1 MIPIKKEAVLVRP
14 EDVKPSNKKLEVVGT
29 FNPGAARLKNGNIV
43 LYVRVVE
50 KLIEDESENFYYSP
64 RCTGVNKC
72 NVVVDKFNKK
82 NTESKSDVDIVFKDG
97 TKRLTF
103 ISHLRRI
110 ILDVSG
116 LSVRS
121 IDKHPSFG
129 GITEDGELG
138 VEDARITKFGDKY
151 YMTYVALSRL
161 GNVSTSLAVSKDC
174 MNWKR
179 KGTMFREQNK
189 DVVLFPERIN
199 GKYVA
204 FNRPEGNF
212 QFTPPK
218 IWISFSNN
226 LKLWGES
233 RPIKFSEKN
242 HWDYARTG
250 AGPPPIKTDKGW
262 LLIYHG
268 VSQHMIKKYKVP
280 KIIRKIVGYEDDVY
294 DVYSVG
300 AALFDLKKPYKL
312 IAKTPQP
319 IISPRRKYE
328 KEGFVDNV
336 IFPTGIVYTRGHNNI
351 LLYCGGGDTVTTVK
365 KIAINEIMKSL
376 KKVRI

>member
-1 MIPIKKEAVLVRP
+1 MIPIKEEGILVRP
-14 EDVKPSNKKLEVVGT
+14 EDISPSDKKLEVVGT
-29 FNPGAARLKNGNIV
+29 LNPGAARLKNGDIV
-43 LYVRVVE
+43 LYVRVIE
-50 KLIEDESENFYYSP
+50 KLIKDESENFYYSP
-64 RCTGVNKC
+64 RCIGAKKC
-72 NVVVDKFNKK
+72 RIVIDKFDKERA
-82 NTESKSDVDIVFKDG
+82 ESKSDTDVVFKDG

-103 ISHLRRI
+103 ISHLRKV

-116 LSVRS
+116 LRVKS

-129 GITEDGELG
+129 GVAEDGELG
-138 VEDARITKFGDKY
+138 VEDARITKFGNKY

-161 GNVSTSLAVSKDC
+161 GNISTSLAVSYDC
-174 MNWKR
+174 LNWKR

-199 GKYVA
+199 GKYAA

-226 LKLWGES
+226 LKLWGDS
-233 RPIKFSEKN
+233 RPLKLSKLGA
-242 HWDYARTG
+242 WDYARTG

-268 VSQHMIKKYKVP
+268 VTHHKEKSHTLPDWLSKVFGQ
-280 KIIRKIVGYEDDVY
+280 RDSYSVY
-294 DVYSVG
+294 AVG

-312 IAKTPQP
+312 LAKSTNP
-319 IISPRRKYE
+319 IIKPKKEYE
-328 KEGFVDNV
+328 KEGFVENV
-336 IFPTGIVYTRGHNNI
+336 VFPTGIVQTRGHNNI
-351 LLYCGGGDTVTTVK
+351 LLYSGGGDSVTTVK
-365 KIAINEIMKSL
+365 KISINEIMKTL
-376 KKVRI
+376 VKVKSR